1 MPATKA
7 QADWYRRHSKM
18 VSVKLTDKA
27 DADIITKLGEQ
38 PSVQGYIKALIRA
51 DIAKTTDP

>member
-7 QADWYRRHSKM
+7 QASWYRQHSKM
-18 VSVKLTDKA
+18 VSIKLTERA
-27 DADIITKLGEQ
+27 DADIIAKLGEQ

-51 DIAKTTDP
+51 DIAKTATT